1 MIELRH
7 LRYFVAAAEELNF
20 RRAAERIPIDQTPLS
35 RTVRDLEDKLGV
47 RLFIRAPRRL
57 KLTPAG
63 AKLLEH
69 ARRLLLNLE
78 RTKRVVRA
86 TDARYREPL
95 RLGVDESTAQPK
107 LADCL
112 SRWFATAP
120 EIPVDLTELRAAE
133 LLAALRAEEV
143 DAGLSFGLVED
154 EGIAQVPAWTSPIVA
169 IVPLGHELANR
180 ETVSLDELYAFPVIY
195 VDPTCHPGLCRQMG
209 AILRERSLS
218 PTIVGRARTLAGC
231 LTRVAAGLGVAVAD
245 ADHMQAVRRANVVV
259 LPLTEKLH
267 FTTFVLHKRR
277 SGVLPDVLQ
286 RFLAHASLRIDRYRG
301 GR

>member
-20 RRAAERIPIDQTPLS
+20 RRAAERVHIDQTPLS

-57 KLTPAG
+57 QLTPAG

-86 TDARYREPL
+86 TDARCREPL

-112 SRWFATAP
+112 SRWCAVAP

-133 LLAALRAEEV
+133 LLGALRAEEV
-143 DAGLSFGLVED
+143 DAVLSFGLVED
-154 EGIAQVPAWTSPIVA
+154 EDIAQVPAWTSPIVA
-169 IVPLGHELANR
+169 IVPLAHELARR
-180 ETVSLDELYAFPVIY
+180 EAVSLDELYAFPVIY
-195 VDPTCHPGLCRQMG
+195 VDATCHPGLCRQMG
-209 AILRERSLS
+209 AILQERSLS
-218 PTIVGRARTLAGC
+218 PTIVGRAYTLAGC

-245 ADHMQAVRRANVVV
+245 ADQMQAVRRPNVVV

-267 FTTFVLHKRR
+267 FTTYVLHKRR
-277 SGVLPDVLQ
+277 SSVSAEVLK
-286 RFLAHASLRIDRYRG
+286 RFLAHVTTSY
-301 GR
+301 